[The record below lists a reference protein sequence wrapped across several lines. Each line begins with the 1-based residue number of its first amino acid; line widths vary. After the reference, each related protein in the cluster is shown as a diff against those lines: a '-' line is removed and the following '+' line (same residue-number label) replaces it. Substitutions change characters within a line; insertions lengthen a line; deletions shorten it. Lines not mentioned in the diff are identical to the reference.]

1 MADIRVLLF
10 NSGTFRREELSKK
23 SERELWQL
31 WKADNDQAQVQMFY
45 LDEFSCAFND
55 EEVSD
60 QDWLYFVDLDNIK
73 DQNRESFPITSV
85 SRGDLDA
92 KGFDTSEVDD
102 ATMERL
108 ASKMADD
115 YCEQLFWSSME
126 IIAEY
131 MDIPKKV
138 DLPPDFL
145 PDYSEDYRKGIAYVK
160 EQMEDFEKDIIRAKV
175 NKNYKQHNAPATGI
189 DDSKIIDL
197 LEEYGEDHD
206 LPEGWYLDEYDAD
219 DVMLML

>member
-1 MADIRVLLF
+1 MKYKIDLTCDEWYVVDSLH
-10 NSGTFRREELSKK
+10 ELGARI
-23 SERELWQL
+23 E
-31 WKADNDQAQVQMFY
+31 NDDL
-45 LDEFSCAFND
+45 LDEMQDGRVTVSGDHYTAEITETN
-55 EEVSD
+55 EEESTR
-60 QDWLYFVDLDNIK
+60 K
-73 DQNRESFPITSV
+73 ESFPITSV

-145 PDYSEDYRKGIAYVK
+145 PDYSEDYRKGIAYMK
-160 EQMEDFEKDIIRAKV
+160 EQLGEDDKAIIRAECSKA
-175 NKNYKQHNAPATGI
+175 YKMHLVPNGDVV
-189 DDSKIIDL
+189 DDSKITDL
-197 LEEYGEDHD
+197 LEEYGQDHD

-219 DVMLML
+219 EVMLML

>member
-1 MADIRVLLF
+1 MADIRALVF
-10 NSGTFRREELSKK
+10 NSGTFRREELNKK

-31 WKADNDQAQVQMFY
+31 WEADDDQAQVQMFY

-73 DQNRESFPITSV
+73 Q
-85 SRGDLDA
+85 
-92 KGFDTSEVDD
+92 DD
-102 ATMERL
+102 PLTE
-108 ASKMADD
+108 
-115 YCEQLFWSSME
+115 
-126 IIAEY
+126 
-131 MDIPKKV
+131 
-138 DLPPDFL
+138 
-145 PDYSEDYRKGIAYVK
+145 YSENYRKGIAYVK

-175 NKNYKQHNAPATGI
+175 NRNYAQHDAPSTGL
-189 DDSKIIDL
+189 DDHRIIDL
-197 LEEYGEDHD
+197 LEEYGEEHD